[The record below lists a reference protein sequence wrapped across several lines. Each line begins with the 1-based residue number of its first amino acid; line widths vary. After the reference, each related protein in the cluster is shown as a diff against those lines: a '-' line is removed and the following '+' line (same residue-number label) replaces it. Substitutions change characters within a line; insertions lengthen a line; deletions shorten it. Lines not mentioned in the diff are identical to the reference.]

1 MYDIYIYGNIY
12 HQYTPKVS
20 IYTIHGPI
28 YTLTKQEITCIIIN
42 IIYIYKL
49 YPYDSCMLYIIY
61 IIYGNIYHQCT
72 TDVSIYIYI
81 PFMTCIFPHLPG
93 EGC

>member
-1 MYDIYIYGNIY
+1 MYDIYIYIYIYGNIY
-12 HQYTPKVS
+12 HQDTPKVS

-28 YTLTKQEITCIIIN
+28 YTLTKQEIICIIIN

-61 IIYGNIYHQCT
+61 LIYGNIYHQCT
-72 TDVSIYIYI
+72 TDVSIYIY
-81 PFMTCIFPHLPG
+81 HS
-93 EGC
+93 